1 MEQLDSVFLL
11 LWNVHMSPKYVFF
24 GVTLYQINTVSTNF
38 YFMVNKEI
46 FLQFRQK
53 YIFETL
59 ELDL

>member
-1 MEQLDSVFLL
+1 
-11 LWNVHMSPKYVFF
+11 MSPKYVFF
-24 GVTLYQINTVSTNF
+24 GVKLYQINAVSTNF